1 VKLDPIVRK
10 FLRLGLIGCGALT
23 MTSAFVNI
31 IAASQL
37 IDAAE
42 EQSLGITRNE
52 FVRTYGVMF
61 AIGAA
66 VVIVGWRWRK

>member
-1 VKLDPIVRK
+1 VKLDPIIRK
-10 FLRLGLIGCGALT
+10 FLRLGLIGFGALT
-23 MTSAFVNI
+23 MTSALVNI

-52 FVRTYGVMF
+52 FVGTYGVMF

-66 VVIVGWRWRK
+66 VVVAGWRWRK